1 MALDNLCV
9 PERQPNMMDFQV
21 KCLYIG
27 KEEEEEEE
35 EEEEKKGEKDD
46 VYMI

>member
-35 EEEEKKGEKDD
+35 EKKGEKDD